1 MPLQISDKTFKRFPL
16 PLSTS
21 LCAYFPLYAINGS
34 DYKSPTVE
42 LVSYFEREFLSL
54 NNKPLVLDLSI
65 GKSKLKPLGRF
76 KPKNCSCMEIE
87 AFTCNPYF
95 LWSNNE
101 KKETG
106 NFSKIIT
113 KEIRSITCHT

>member
-1 MPLQISDKTFKRFPL
+1 MVHLYLENHEKMPLQISDKTFKRFPL

-42 LVSYFEREFLSL
+42 LVSYFEREFLSF

-76 KPKNCSCMEIE
+76 KPKN
-87 AFTCNPYF
+87 FR
-95 LWSNNE
+95 
-101 KKETG
+101 
-106 NFSKIIT
+106 FSLAS
-113 KEIRSITCHT
+113 ERG